1 MASNKIEP
9 TVKRRVSSGNR
20 GAPLSSLFAAAERQY
35 PGIEEEVGLS
45 SAALRA
51 GELVR
56 GMRKANGW
64 TQTTLAEALGWDQVR
79 ISNIER
85 GEGTRGPTFDVLTK
99 IAEACG
105 YDLQFTRRAM
115 AEAVP
120 DENRKF
126 AESGII
132 DPASLKPMPAS
143 NFGTIVDRSS
153 PRFPPRDR
161 SRPLVTPDD
170 DDFAPPMPRRSPDAA
185 DSD

>member
-1 MASNKIEP
+1 MANSKIEP

-105 YDLQFTRRAM
+105 YDLQFTPRAM

-120 DENRKF
+120 DENKKV
-126 AESGII
+126 AKSGII

-143 NFGTIVDRSS
+143 DFGEIERSS
-153 PRFPPRDR
+153 PGWPKRDR
-161 SRPLVTPDD
+161 SRRLVTPDD